1 MEQFADLNVPERTL
15 LGPGPS
21 GVDPRVLR
29 AMSAPVIGHLDPVF
43 FRVMNETMELLRG
56 VFETRNE
63 LTLPISGTGSAGM
76 EAAVVNLLEPG
87 DRAVIGVHGLFG
99 ARLADAAER
108 SGAKVVKVEAPWGSP
123 LDPQALEAA
132 LAGGAKLLAVV
143 HAETSTGV
151 LQPLEPVA
159 ALARRHGALLLV
171 DAVTSL
177 GGLPVKVDAL
187 GIDACFA
194 GTQKC
199 LSAPPGLAPFTAGAR
214 ALAALDA
221 RKAKV
226 ASWYLDLTM
235 VRSYWGTERFY
246 HHTAPVTMIYGLR
259 EALRLIAEEG
269 LEARYLRHVETW
281 QALVR
286 GLEALGL
293 ELLVEREHR
302 LPTLTAV
309 RVPPGVDEAAVRR
322 RLLEQYNIEIGG
334 GLGPLKGK
342 IWRIGLMGH
351 SCRRRH
357 VENLLVALAACLGR
371 KADAALETARGA

>member
-1 MEQFADLNVPERTL
+1 MERVADLNVPERTL

-87 DRAVIGVHGLFG
+87 DRAVVGVHGLFG
-99 ARLADAAER
+99 ARLADAAGR
-108 SGAKVVKVEAPWGSP
+108 IGADVVKVEAPWGRP
-123 LDPQALEAA
+123 LDPKAVEEALT
-132 LAGGAKLLAVV
+132 GGAKLLAVV

-151 LQPLEPVA
+151 LQPLEPLA
-159 ALARRHGALLLV
+159 ALARRYGALLLV

-177 GGLPVKVDAL
+177 GGLSVKVDAL

-199 LSAPPGLAPFTAGAR
+199 ISAPPGLAPFTLGDR
-214 ALAALDA
+214 ALAALSV

-269 LEARYLRHVETW
+269 LEARCLRHVETW

-293 ELLVEREHR
+293 EFLVEREHR

-322 RLLEQYNIEIGG
+322 RLLDEYNIEIGG
-334 GLGPLKGK
+334 GLGPLKGQ

-351 SCRRRH
+351 SCCRRH

-371 KADAALETARGA
+371 KADAALEAARGA